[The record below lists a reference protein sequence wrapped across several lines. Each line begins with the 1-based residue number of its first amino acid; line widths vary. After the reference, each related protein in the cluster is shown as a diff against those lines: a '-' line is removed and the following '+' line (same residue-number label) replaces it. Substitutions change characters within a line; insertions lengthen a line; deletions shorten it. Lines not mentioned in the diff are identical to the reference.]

1 MLPNIPASRRRL
13 IERVAAAARRSK
25 LRIGTVDPAEFV
37 REYYHGVAEGDLAQH
52 AVTDLA
58 TLALAH
64 QKLARTRA
72 PGATI
77 VRVFN
82 PDIRRDGFSST
93 HTVVQVTTDDMPFLV
108 DSIRIVFD
116 RHGLAIHFMA
126 HPILRTRRDGS
137 GRLRAL
143 ATPADAGGTSESW
156 QYTEVD
162 RVTDARLLA
171 QLQHEIA
178 AALDDVR
185 AAYRDWKPMR
195 QRALALAHELEA
207 SPPPVAK
214 SEAQESATL
223 LRWLENNHF
232 TFLGYCEYRLRR
244 GRGADALEPLSGTA
258 LGILRRSARR
268 EILHGD
274 MQLHARAVEAIFITK
289 SNAVASVHR
298 ASYLDHIG
306 IKAFDRRGRVIGE
319 RRFLGLF
326 TSTVYSRSPRDIP
339 LLRHKLQRV
348 IDHFGLAPNTH
359 DAKAVLH
366 VLESY
371 PRDELFHVSTA
382 ELIRIVR
389 GWVNLYER
397 RRVRLFLR
405 HDPIGRFYSCLIFVP
420 RDRYNTQVRE
430 RIEHIVRRELHAS
443 DVEAQVQLSE
453 STLARLHIVARAEA
467 RNTRP
472 NAEALER
479 LIAEA
484 TRTWGDRMRSAAV
497 ARFGESAGDALA
509 RRYENAFPAAYE
521 EDVSPEDSLADI
533 EQLERVRV
541 DPDAFPLRLVAGQGS
556 TLHLRL
562 FRSAAPITLSDA
574 LPVLENMG
582 FTVLSERPYRIGISG
597 TRPIWLQDFEM
608 QPREPGTAAGS
619 PGSRR
624 KPMVATR
631 LDDALA
637 ARFMEAFA
645 QIWRGAV
652 ENDGFNRLILVAQL
666 RSREAMVLRAYCR
679 YLLQTGIAFSQPYME
694 HVLASNAT
702 IASLLWQLFNTQ
714 FNPTLEARQR
724 KREHERIATK
734 LQKALD
740 GVSSLDE
747 DRILRRF
754 ANAIQSTVRTNYFQV
769 KTAGEPKSYLA
780 IKFDARRMLELPQ
793 PRPFAEIFVYSPR
806 VEGVHLRMG
815 KVARGGIRWSDR
827 REDFRTEVLGLMKA
841 QNVKNTLIVPVGAKG
856 GFVVKRLPQQASRDD
871 VQREVVAC
879 YRSFISGLLDLTDN
893 LAQDRIVPP
902 AQVVRLDDDDP
913 YLVVA
918 ADKGTATFSD
928 IANRVA
934 ADYGFWLG
942 DAFASGGSAGYDHKR
957 IGITARGAWEC
968 VKRHFRELGTDIQR
982 QDFTV
987 IGIGDMSGDV
997 FGNGMLLSE
1006 HTRLLAAFDHRH
1018 IFLDPKPDAARSFD
1032 ERKRLFALP
1041 RSSWD
1046 DYDRKVISA
1055 GGGVFARTLKSIRLS
1070 PQAQA
1075 LLGLPGHEATPPEVI
1090 RAILRLPA
1098 DLLWNGGIGTYVKA
1112 SHESH
1117 VEVGD
1122 RANDAVRVNG
1132 IELRCKVVGEGGN
1145 LGLSQRGR
1153 VEYAMHGGRL
1163 NTDFVDNSAGVDC
1176 SDHEVN
1182 IKILLNLACDRGL
1195 TRAQRDRLL
1204 ATMSDDVA
1212 ALVLRDNYLQSQAL
1226 SVTQMRAAED
1236 FEDHVHLIRSLE
1248 LSGTLDR
1255 ALEFLPDAEAIAERA
1270 KARQGLTRP
1279 ELAIL
1284 LAYAKMGLYG
1294 RLIESDVPED
1304 SYLSHELERYFPPQ
1318 LTTRYRR
1325 LLPKHRLRREI
1336 VATATTNSLVN
1347 RMGPAFARRV
1357 QEDTGAD
1364 AATVARAYT
1373 IAREMFDIR
1382 AVWTRVEQL
1391 DNKVAA
1397 ALQYEMLRETTDL
1410 LEFCTYWLIRR
1421 HARTLAIEAQVSRLR
1436 PQLLQL
1442 ADALPRVLTG
1452 MDRERRELALERYR
1466 HAQVPEALSLRVA
1479 ALNVLHAGPDL
1490 VELAMQVKRPIV
1502 DVASVYFELG
1512 SALSLDWLR
1521 TEIESLPVAGHWQ
1534 GVARASLRDEI
1545 YSLQRTL
1552 CQQVLAKRA
1561 ARNPVQAWLQQRGTS
1576 IAYVQQTM
1584 ADLRKLAQRDFAAL
1598 SVALQSVR
1606 RVTEGNG

>member
-1 MLPNIPASRRRL
+1 MPTNIPASRRKL
-13 IERVAAAARRSK
+13 IERIAAAARRSQ
-25 LRIGTVDPAEFV
+25 LRAVDPAQFA
-37 REYYHGVAEGDLAQH
+37 RDYFHGVGEGDLGQH
-52 AVTDLA
+52 TVTELA
-58 TLALAH
+58 RRALAH
-64 QKLARTRA
+64 QRLARTRA
-72 PGATI
+72 PNETV

-82 PDIRRDGFSST
+82 PDAERDGFSST
-93 HTVVQVTTDDMPFLV
+93 HTVVQVTTEDMPFLV
-108 DSIRIVFD
+108 DSVRIVFD

-126 HPILRTRRDGS
+126 HPILRVRRDGR
-137 GRLRAL
+137 GRLRGL
-143 ATPADAGGTSESW
+143 AASAADIDGTAESW
-156 QYTEVD
+156 QHIEVD
-162 RVTDARLLA
+162 RVADAQLLA
-171 QLQHEIA
+171 KLQHEIT

-195 QRALALAHELEA
+195 QHALACAKELE
-207 SPPPVAK
+207 STPSPVAK

-232 TFLGYCEYRLRR
+232 TFLGYGAYRLRR
-244 GRGADALEPLSGTA
+244 GRSADELEPVPGTA
-258 LGILRRSARR
+258 LGILRRRARR
-268 EILHGD
+268 ETLHGD
-274 MQLHARAVEAIFITK
+274 MQLHARAVEDIYITK
-289 SNAVASVHR
+289 SSEVAAVHR

-306 IKAFDRRGRVIGE
+306 VKTFDRRGRVSGE
-319 RRFLGLF
+319 RRFVGLF

-339 LLRHKLQRV
+339 LLRHKIQRV

-443 DVEAQVQLSE
+443 AVEAQVQLSE
-453 STLARLHIVARAEA
+453 STLARLHIVARVEA
-467 RNTRP
+467 RSARP
-472 NAEALER
+472 DAEALEQ
-479 LIAEA
+479 LIADA
-484 TRTWGDRMRSAAV
+484 TRTWDDRMRSAAI
-497 ARFGESAGDALA
+497 ARCGEPAGDALA

-521 EDVSPEDSLADI
+521 EDVSPEDALADI
-533 EQLERVRV
+533 EQLERVRTN
-541 DPDAFPLRLVAGQGS
+541 PDAFPLRLVASQGG

-582 FTVLSERPYRIGISG
+582 FTVLSERPYRIAISG
-597 TRPIWLQDFEM
+597 ARLIWLQDFEM
-608 QPREPGTAAGS
+608 QPREPVAAPTAA
-619 PGSRR
+619 GSRR
-624 KPMVATR
+624 KPIVSAHLHEAFAT
-631 LDDALA
+631 
-637 ARFMEAFA
+637 RFMEAFA
-645 QIWRGAV
+645 QIWRGTV

-666 RSREAMVLRAYCR
+666 SWREAMVLRAYCR

-694 HVLASNAT
+694 QVLASNAS
-702 IASLLWQLFNTQ
+702 IATLLWQLFDAQ
-714 FNPTLEARQR
+714 FNSAREER
-724 KREHERIATK
+724 KREHERIATR

-740 GVSSLDE
+740 AVSSLDE

-754 ANAIQSTVRTNYFQV
+754 ANAIHSSVRTNYFQLQ
-769 KTAGEPKSYLA
+769 TDSEPKSYFA

-793 PRPFAEIFVYSPR
+793 PRPTAEIFVYSPR

-856 GFVVKRLPQQASRDD
+856 GFVVKRLPQQASRED

-893 LAQDRIVPP
+893 LVKDRIVPP
-902 AQVVRLDDDDP
+902 ADIVRLDDDDP

-934 ADYGFWLG
+934 GDYGFWLG
-942 DAFASGGSAGYDHKR
+942 DAFASGGSAGYDHKK

-982 QDFTV
+982 EDFTA

-1018 IFLDPKPDAARSFD
+1018 IFLDPNPHTARSFS
-1032 ERKRLFALP
+1032 ERRRLFALP

-1046 DYDRKVISA
+1046 DYDREVISA

-1075 LLGLPGHEATPPEVI
+1075 LLGLPSNEATPAEVI
-1090 RAILRLPA
+1090 RAILRMPA

-1117 VEVGD
+1117 AEAGD

-1132 IELRCKVVGEGGN
+1132 NELRCKVVGEGGN
-1145 LGLSQRGR
+1145 LGFSQRGR
-1153 VEYAMHGGRL
+1153 IEYAMQGGRL

-1204 ATMSDDVA
+1204 AAMTDDVA

-1248 LSGTLDR
+1248 LGGTLDR

-1304 SYLSHELERYFPPQ
+1304 PYLSHELERYFPAQ

-1336 VATATTNSLVN
+1336 IATATTNSLVN

-1397 ALQYEMLRETTDL
+1397 NLQYEMLRETTDL
-1410 LEFCTYWLIRR
+1410 LEFCAYWLIRR
-1421 HARTLAIEAQVSRLR
+1421 HARALAIEAQVSRLQ

-1452 MDRERRELALERYR
+1452 LDRERREATLERYR
-1466 HAQVPEALSLRVA
+1466 TAQVPEALSVRVA
-1479 ALNVLHAGPDL
+1479 ALKVLHAGPDL
-1490 VELAMQVKRPIV
+1490 VELATQVRRPIV
-1502 DVASVYFELG
+1502 DVARVYFDLG

-1545 YSLQRTL
+1545 YSLQRAL
-1552 CQQVLAKRA
+1552 CQQALAKRGV
-1561 ARNPVQAWLQQRGTS
+1561 RNPVQTWMQQRGSS